1 MNADP
6 LRLLTLEI
14 RREHDV
20 VLCRQRARQL
30 AGALGFDT
38 QEQTRI
44 ATAVS
49 EIARRAFEHAR
60 GGRIE
65 FAVETANRPTPPRKG
80 TPEQTLVITVRGQG
94 PGRPPGEPRPDQMAA
109 GLELTGA
116 RRLLDNMEIA
126 THADG
131 VTITA
136 RHRFPANGPVMTAPQ
151 LQAAVGRIA
160 TEPPSDALTE
170 LQFQNQELIRAM
182 DEVQKR
188 QEDLAR
194 VNQELADTNSGVLA
208 LYDELETLH
217 RVGGLLAA
225 QLDLKTLLQAIID
238 ATTELTEA
246 PFGAFFYRTEAEG
259 AWRLQAMAG
268 PAREVLSRLPASQGA
283 DFFGEALLATCGAD
297 ASEERPAR
305 GAGCTSKF
313 ADALQGVFELRS
325 CLTIPVTSDSE
336 MLGAMVFGSDRSAAF
351 TERSERIV
359 SSIAAQAAVGIEKAR
374 LFDKVQGSNA
384 AKDRFLAMLSH
395 ELRTPLNP
403 VLAVVSSLI
412 NDPRLP
418 VETQQDLDVVLRNVR
433 LEARLIDDLLDFS
446 RISNG
451 KLQLQ
456 RERLDLHAL
465 VRDVVDICAEEIA
478 AGRHALTLRLDA
490 SRPEVFGDSARLQQV
505 LWNVLKNAVKFTPV
519 AGKISI
525 QTALASADAIA
536 VTITD
541 NGVGID
547 QDALARIL
555 RGVRAGRLRHDGPV
569 RRPGPGPGHH
579 ESFRRSARRDDPGG
593 QRGSGERHADHDRAA
608 PVPADRSRRWPARRP
623 GPRARGTAVHGH
635 AAADRR
641 SRRLVEDRVA
651 PAFPPWLR
659 RAPGHELPDRARRR
673 RAEPLRPDRQRPG
686 AARWFGAG
694 AARQAA

>member
-1 MNADP
+1 MNGNL

-20 VLCRQRARQL
+20 VLCRQCARQL
-30 AGALGFDT
+30 AGAFGFDT

-49 EIARRAFEHAR
+49 EIARHAFEQAK

-65 FAVETANRPTPPRKG
+65 FAVETASRRTSPRKG
-80 TPEQTLVITVRGQG
+80 TPEQTLVITVRVQG
-94 PGRPPGEPRPDQMAA
+94 PGLPPGDPHPNQTAA
-109 GLELTGA
+109 DLGLAGA
-116 RRLLDNMEIA
+116 RRLLDAVEIA
-126 THADG
+126 TQAG
-131 VTITA
+131 ASTITA
-136 RHRFPANGPVMTAPQ
+136 RQNFPTTVPLLTASQ
-151 LQAAVGRIA
+151 LQAVVDRIA
-160 TEPPSDALTE
+160 AESPSDALAE
-170 LQFQNQELIRAM
+170 LQLQNRELIRAM

-238 ATTELTEA
+238 ATTDLTEA
-246 PFGAFFYRTEAEG
+246 PFGAFFYRDEADG
-259 AWRLQAMAG
+259 AWRLQSMAG
-268 PAREVLSRLPASQGA
+268 PARAVLSKLPASQAA
-283 DFFGEALLATCGAD
+283 DFFGSALLTERRAD
-297 ASEERPAR
+297 APEEGQGA
-305 GAGCTSKF
+305 GAGCSSKF
-313 ADALQGVFELRS
+313 ADALKGFFDLKS
-325 CLTIPVTSDSE
+325 CLTIPVTNDSE
-336 MLGAMVFGSDRSAAF
+336 MLGAMVFGSDRIAAF

-403 VLAVVSSLI
+403 VLAVVSSLV
-412 NDPRLP
+412 NDERLP
-418 VETQQDLDVVLRNVR
+418 ADTQQDLDVVLRNVR

-456 RERLDLHAL
+456 RERHDLHAL
-465 VRDVVDICAEEIA
+465 VRNVVDICAEEIA
-478 AGRHALTLRLDA
+478 AGQHTLTLHLDA
-490 SRPEVFGDSARLQQV
+490 PRSEVFGDSARLQQV
-505 LWNVLKNAVKFTPV
+505 LWNVLKNAVKFTPA
-519 AGKISI
+519 AGIITI
-525 QTALASADAIA
+525 QTASTGTDVVA

-541 NGVGID
+541 NGVGIEKEG
-547 QDALARIL
+547 LARIFGAFEQGGFDTTARFGGL
-555 RGVRAGRLRHDGPV
+555 GLGLAITKAFVDLHGGTIQAASAG
-569 RRPGPGPGHH
+569 
-579 ESFRRSARRDDPGG
+579 AG
-593 QRGSGERHADHDRAA
+593 QRHADHHRSA
-608 PVPADRSRRWPARRP
+608 PVPAAQNARWPALRP
-623 GPRARGTAVHGH
+623 GTGARGAAGYGH

-641 SRRLVEDRVA
+641 SRRFVADHVA
-651 PAFPPWLR
+651 PAFPPGLR
-659 RAPGHELPDRARRR
+659 RAPGHQLPGRARNR
-673 RAEPLRPDRQRPG
+673 RAEPLRPDRQ
-686 AARWFGAG
+686 
-694 AARQAA
+694 

>member
-1 MNADP
+1 MIGNL

-14 RREHDV
+14 RLEHDV

-30 AGALGFDT
+30 AGAFGFDT

-49 EIARRAFEHAR
+49 EIARNTFEYAR

-65 FAVETANRPTPPRKG
+65 FAVETASRQTPPRKG
-80 TPEQTLVITVRGQG
+80 TPEQTLIITVRDQG
-94 PGRPPGEPRPDQMAA
+94 PGLPSGGQRRDQSGPGV
-109 GLELTGA
+109 GLAGA
-116 RRLLDNMEIA
+116 RRLLDGMEISTKA
-126 THADG
+126 G
-131 VTITA
+131 VTTVTA
-136 RHRFPANGPVMTAPQ
+136 RKSFPATVPVLSAPQ

-160 TEPPSDALTE
+160 AEPPSDALAE
-170 LQFQNQELIRAM
+170 LQLQNQELMRTM
-182 DEVQKR
+182 EEVHRR

-238 ATTELTEA
+238 ATTDLTEA
-246 PFGAFFYRTEAEG
+246 PFGAFFYRTEADG

-268 PAREVLSRLPASQGA
+268 PACEVLSKLPARQGT
-283 DFFGEALLATCGAD
+283 DFFGSALMAERSAEAPAEESEA
-297 ASEERPAR
+297 AS
-305 GAGCTSKF
+305 GSTSKF
-313 ADALQGVFELRS
+313 AEALEGLFDLKS

-336 MLGAMVFGSDRSAAF
+336 MLGAMVFGSNRAAAF

-359 SSIAAQAAVGIEKAR
+359 SSIAAQAAIGIEKAR

-403 VLAVVSSLI
+403 VLAVVSNLV

-418 VETQQDLDVVLRNVR
+418 ADTQEDLDVVLRNVR

-465 VRDVVDICAEEIA
+465 VRNVVDICAEEVA
-478 AGRHALTLRLDA
+478 AGQHTLTLNLDA
-490 SRPEVFGDSARLQQV
+490 PRSEVFGDSARLQQV
-505 LWNVLKNAVKFTPV
+505 LWNVLKNAVKFTPA
-519 AGKISI
+519 AGE
-525 QTALASADAIA
+525 DF
-536 VTITD
+536 D
-541 NGVGID
+541 PDG
-547 QDALARIL
+547 
-555 RGVRAGRLRHDGPV
+555 AGRGRRHRG
-569 RRPGPGPGHH
+569 
-579 ESFRRSARRDDPGG
+579 DDHG
-593 QRGSGERHADHDRAA
+593 QRG
-608 PVPADRSRRWPARRP
+608 
-623 GPRARGTAVHGH
+623 GH
-635 AAADRR
+635 
-641 SRRLVEDRVA
+641 
-651 PAFPPWLR
+651 
-659 RAPGHELPDRARRR
+659 
-673 RAEPLRPDRQRPG
+673 
-686 AARWFGAG
+686 
-694 AARQAA
+694 